1 MSSEFG
7 VLARYDFQ
15 RSVLA
20 VESRERERD
29 VEDVE
34 WEARMGGREG
44 VDEIVESEVVC
55 RCFFGVFGGI
65 LLLESATTRN

>member
-1 MSSEFG
+1 MMSSELG

-29 VEDVE
+29 VEDVD
-34 WEARMGGREG
+34 WETRMGGRDG
-44 VDEIVESEVVC
+44 VDVIVESDVV
-55 RCFFGVFGGI
+55 
-65 LLLESATTRN
+65 